1 MVSDGPKDDF
11 CFLPFNAKW
20 KIVDMFEKNSFL
32 QTANDLSKQNSVHWE
47 LLQVVFDMQEGWYF
61 PSIRPSFIF
70 RPYTGSVYLI
80 SPFKGSYICTIGFS
94 QVFFI

>member
-11 CFLPFNAKW
+11 CFLPSNAKW

-47 LLQVVFDMQEGWYF
+47 LLQVVFDM
-61 PSIRPSFIF
+61 
-70 RPYTGSVYLI
+70 
-80 SPFKGSYICTIGFS
+80 
-94 QVFFI
+94 